1 MEMYWAY
8 NFLPLYIYIYI
19 YLNGSEG
26 SEGSEAL
33 NVRHCRLFGA

>member
-8 NFLPLYIYIYI
+8 NFLPLYIYIY
-19 YLNGSEG
+19 LNG